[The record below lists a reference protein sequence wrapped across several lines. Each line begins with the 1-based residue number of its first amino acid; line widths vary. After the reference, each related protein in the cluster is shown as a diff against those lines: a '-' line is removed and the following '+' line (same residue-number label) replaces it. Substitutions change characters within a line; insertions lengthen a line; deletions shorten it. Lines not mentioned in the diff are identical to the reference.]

1 MTKRTAASAIIA
13 CALVVALVATIGY
26 IVIRDRNTSANV
38 SAQDAA
44 EVNSEVNTDGTPTS
58 DESQAELVYVHVP
71 NVTADTSAEAVSR
84 LEQEGFS
91 VVVVNDY
98 SFYYTF
104 DHVCAQTPSGYAS
117 NGSCITITVSMG
129 SSPYTQDIGGE
140 TRDIPEVR
148 GYLVQEAISDLGRH
162 GHTAHIDGP
171 DDGVVIDSD
180 FIPPDPETDTW
191 PYILLHTVAASGGT
205 YDSIEVELSTR
216 SNERPSVR
224 NSTGI
229 T

>member
-26 IVIRDRNTSANV
+26 IVTRDRNTTANV
-38 SAQDAA
+38 STQDAA
-44 EVNSEVNTDGTPTS
+44 EVNLEVSTDGTPTS

-98 SFYYTF
+98 SGYFTF
-104 DHVCAQTPSGYAS
+104 DHVCAQTPTGNAA
-117 NGSCITITVSMG
+117 NGSCITITVSIG
-129 SSPYTQDIGGE
+129 SNPYSKESAELQNV
-140 TRDIPEVR
+140 PEVR
-148 GYLVQEAISDLGRH
+148 GYSVQEAISDLDRH
-162 GHTAHIDGP
+162 NLTSDIEGP
-171 DDGVVIDSD
+171 DDGIVID
-180 FIPPDPETDTW
+180 FERVPLGTDG
-191 PYILLHTVAASGGT
+191 PGPAVRLHTVAASGGT

-224 NSTGI
+224 NSTSI